1 LVWCFKIGKKEV
13 GISDETK
20 TIFHQVQNCK
30 KSLFQA
36 CVRVIFTPSGNKGKS
51 GADGLIGLSAR
62 PGYRNAAG
70 FLFAAG
76 YFSMRHESGLFN
88 APVAPGSLPVAVK
101 ALSAY

>member
-70 FLFAAG
+70 FLFTDPGTSLCGLKVG
-76 YFSMRHESGLFN
+76 YLM
-88 APVAPGSLPVAVK
+88 LPLHQEACQ
-101 ALSAY
+101 LP